1 MEVSILFWIGF
12 HVFIFTL
19 LVLDLGVFNRK
30 AHKIAVKEALIWSTV
45 WISLALIFNIF
56 VLLKFGKTRALEF
69 LTGYLIEYSLS
80 VDNIFVFILIFTF
93 FSVKP
98 QYQHKILFWGILGA
112 LIMRGIFIFAGV
124 SLINRFHWI
133 VIIFGGFLVITGI
146 KMLFQ
151 KEAEVV
157 PEKNK
162 LVKIFR
168 KLFPVTETLHG
179 DSLFIRQNGRLLA
192 TPLFIVLLAIESSD
206 LIFAVDSIPAILA
219 ISKHPFIVYT
229 SNIFAILGLR
239 TLYFAVSGIM
249 GFFRYLKVG
258 LALVLTFVGLKMLA
272 SYFHFEIHILLSLG
286 IIVSIL
292 TISVLASVVIK
303 KKESLP
309 DLLKR

>member
-12 HVFIFTL
+12 HVFIFTM
-19 LVLDLGVFNRK
+19 LVLDLGVFNKK
-30 AHKIAVKEALIWSTV
+30 AHKIAVKEALIWSAV
-45 WISLALIFNIF
+45 WISLALIFNVF
-56 VLLKFGKTRALEF
+56 VLFKFGKTRALEF

-168 KLFPVTETLHG
+168 KLFPVTETLQG

-249 GFFRYLKVG
+249 SFFRFLKVG

-292 TISVLASVVIK
+292 TVSILASVVIK

-309 DLLKR
+309 DLLKQ